1 MSEHELDADRT
12 PTLVAAID
20 ALRSEVPVRR
30 QWRES
35 VLREVGALP
44 TPRRSQLQLIA
55 DADSALAKSGRR
67 SWWRS
72 PWTAAAVAAA
82 IVMMTGF
89 IMRRGSPLEGP
100 DRIASSS
107 ARPAPGPTSLAG
119 AANAGDAA
127 DATGEER
134 FSIAAPGA
142 DRVSVVGDFNQWHP
156 GVTPLQPV
164 GDGRTWAVRLALP
177 PGRHVYAFVVDG
189 KIVPDPDAP
198 RAADDDFGVP
208 NSVAIIAVAN

>member
-1 MSEHELDADRT
+1 MSEHELDSDQA
-12 PTLVAAID
+12 PTLAAAID
-20 ALRSEVPVRR
+20 ALRCEVPVRH

-55 DADSALAKSGRR
+55 DGESALAKSGRR
-67 SWWRS
+67 PWWRS
-72 PWTAAAVAAA
+72 RWTAAAVAAA
-82 IVMMTGF
+82 IMMMTGL
-89 IMRRGSPLEGP
+89 IVRRGSPLEGP
-100 DRIASSS
+100 GGIARSS
-107 ARPAPGPTSLAG
+107 ARPAPDATSLAS
-119 AANAGDAA
+119 AAKADDRA
-127 DATGEER
+127 DARSEEL

-142 DRVSVVGDFNQWHP
+142 DRVSLVGDFNQWHA
-156 GVTPLQPV
+156 GVTPLRPMA
-164 GDGRTWAVRLALP
+164 DGRTWAVQLALP

-189 KIVPDPDAP
+189 KIVPDPNAP